1 MWLAPVSRFTG
12 LVTDIAPTR
21 KRIQYFEI
29 LGDRA
34 IWQDGWKAV
43 ARHPKGSDF
52 AADRWELYHLERDF
66 AEVNDLAARE
76 PARLQAMIELWWSE
90 ARKYGVLPLDDRDW
104 ERGALRMRMNR
115 ATRYEYFGGA
125 SRADRLSSPD
135 ISDRSYTITARFVA
149 GEQPPQGVL
158 VANGTRFGG
167 YVLYLKGGAACYEYV
182 YSESVRHAL
191 RVPLPPLRGSAQIQ
205 LAFVRTGR
213 NAGTATLRIE
223 GAEAASVAIP
233 KTWPTHGTVAGM
245 TCGFDGAAPVSDAY
259 PRGFRFTGEGLRVTV
274 ELGEQGGISPGELF
288 GSAIREQ

>member
-1 MWLAPVSRFTG
+1 MWMTPVSRFTG

-66 AEVNDLAARE
+66 AEVEDLAARE
-76 PARLQAMIELWWSE
+76 PERLKAMIELWWSE

-104 ERGALRMRMNR
+104 ERGALRMRMNL

-135 ISDRSYTITARFVA
+135 ISDRSYTISARFVA
-149 GEQPPQGVL
+149 GEELTQGVL
-158 VANGTRFGG
+158 VANGTR
-167 YVLYLKGGAACYEYV
+167 KAWRSD
-182 YSESVRHAL
+182 SE
-191 RVPLPPLRGSAQIQ
+191 
-205 LAFVRTGR
+205 
-213 NAGTATLRIE
+213 
-223 GAEAASVAIP
+223 
-233 KTWPTHGTVAGM
+233 
-245 TCGFDGAAPVSDAY
+245 
-259 PRGFRFTGEGLRVTV
+259 
-274 ELGEQGGISPGELF
+274 
-288 GSAIREQ
+288 